1 MHPTILHYQKGNILN
16 TRPEAA
22 SRNKQDQEILEMIPK
37 NSQRMISP
45 NLAIFFKANVRR
57 STLSSLLST
66 ITFLRNLSPLSA
78 MITNE
83 CNKQSIFDPLV
94 HEIRPLVWDFL
105 SSYDVCVA
113 FARLRPL
120 PHLYRL

>member
-45 NLAIFFKANVRR
+45 NLAIFSIPLQGQRKEIYTLFLVVNNHISPESQ
-57 STLSSLLST
+57 ST
-66 ITFLRNLSPLSA
+66 FGHD
-78 MITNE
+78 NE
-83 CNKQSIFDPLV
+83 
-94 HEIRPLVWDFL
+94 
-105 SSYDVCVA
+105 
-113 FARLRPL
+113 
-120 PHLYRL
+120 